1 MPHIFGA
8 ILIPSLR
15 LISITVDQKL
25 YPVSMAIAQFSKQQW
40 IAGVLQPYAFPT
52 VRLPFWNNQETGL
65 RENVQ
70 EKTESS
76 QREQVIEI

>member
-1 MPHIFGA
+1 
-8 ILIPSLR
+8 
-15 LISITVDQKL
+15 
-25 YPVSMAIAQFSKQQW
+25 MAIAQFSKQQW